1 MKFIKFSIIALVL
14 TVSAQFAKAQVRV
27 GASIHIGY
35 NQPRRVVYPAY
46 YEEPRPVYYEES
58 RPVYYERQVYAAP
71 PVYYRGYRRSYY
83 RPAYNRVVYR
93 DNYYRR
99 HGRGHGNAWGHDG
112 RRH

>member
-46 YEEPRPVYYEES
+46 YEEPAPVYYEQPVYVN
-58 RPVYYERQVYAAP
+58 RPV
-71 PVYYRGYRRSYY
+71 YY
-83 RPAYNRVVYR
+83 RPAYRRAYYRPQYRRVVYR
-93 DNYYRR
+93 EHYYEGRG
-99 HGRGHGNAWGHDG
+99 HGRGHGNGWGRGG
-112 RRH
+112 RKW